1 MGALV
6 SHWPDLSGWV
16 PCSMTFVIWPFGHTL
31 EDELDHLKS
40 HDGPERL
47 SLVAE
52 SSYTQHEVQGDA
64 SLRFLLGPSVME
76 STGSFDALLH
86 RMVDDSASSS
96 RLSSC

>member
-1 MGALV
+1 MTSVICPSAHVGILV
-6 SHWPDLSGWV
+6 
-16 PCSMTFVIWPFGHTL
+16 
-31 EDELDHLKS
+31 DHLKS

-64 SLRFLLGPSVME
+64 EFKVPVGPQVDGVYRVLSMRFL
-76 STGSFDALLH
+76 H
-86 RMVDDSASSS
+86 RWLMNSASQS